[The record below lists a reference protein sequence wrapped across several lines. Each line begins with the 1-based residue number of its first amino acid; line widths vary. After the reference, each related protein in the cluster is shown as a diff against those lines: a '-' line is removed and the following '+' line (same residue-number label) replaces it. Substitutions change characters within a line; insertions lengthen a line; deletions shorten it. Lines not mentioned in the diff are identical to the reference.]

1 MHRIYFILV
10 KIKRYLC
17 DLITAWQ
24 NFWSDSF
31 YDYVDCYYD
40 YFDCYDDSPHVNLD
54 TNSDKH
60 PLFRR
65 NKTKT
70 HNTDKEE

>member
-1 MHRIYFILV
+1 MYWIYLSII
-10 KIKRYLC
+10 KIKFYLSS
-17 DLITAWQ
+17 LIKAWQ
-24 NFWSDSF
+24 NFWSDFF

-65 NKTKT
+65 NKTKD
-70 HNTDKEE
+70 HNIDEEE